1 MVLGSVTERQ
11 PFHHFH
17 VVPSLLI
24 ANRWH
29 NVWERVTVN
38 QQIASKSRGHSST
51 NYKDTRENH
60 IGGRD
65 DEMGIV
71 IFKTPP

>member
-1 MVLGSVTERQ
+1 M
-11 PFHHFH
+11 
-17 VVPSLLI
+17 VPSLLI

-51 NYKDTRENH
+51 NYKDTCENQ

-71 IFKTPP
+71 IFKTHLHRKNSYQRK